1 MHQSYQGSDRS
12 PQLAAQSVS
21 PVPQPVASAVKL
33 MYAGAVVSLIGIG
46 LNLATVGSARSRI
59 AAKSPSLTPSQV
71 TDAVHV
77 EVGLFIALGLI
88 GAALW
93 LWMSRE
99 CGAGK
104 GWARI
109 VSTVLFAIATI
120 SIVLSV
126 ASTGGLAFGSATK
139 FYELVGWLIGLAA
152 IILLWRRASSDYF
165 KSGPRY

>member
-12 PQLAAQSVS
+12 SLSAQSVS
-21 PVPQPVASAVKL
+21 PPQPVATAVKL
-33 MYAGAVVSLIGIG
+33 MYAGAATSLIGIG
-46 LNLATVGSARSRI
+46 LNMTTLGSARSRI
-59 AAKSPSLTPSQV
+59 AAKSPNFTPAQV
-71 TDAVHV
+71 TDTVHAEIGV
-77 EVGLFIALGLI
+77 FIAFGLI

-93 LWMSRE
+93 LWMSRSYS
-99 CGAGK
+99 AGK

-126 ASTGGLAFGSATK
+126 ASAGGVAFGNATK
-139 FYELVGWLIGLAA
+139 LYELVGWLIGLAA

-165 KSGPRY
+165 KSASRY